1 MKTVTIDVADRA
13 TLNVRAQAA
22 FRGERV
28 GDFISFESPEAL
40 WRTLTPNRWAILR
53 TLAGQG
59 PVGVRALAR
68 QLGRDVKGVH
78 TDTQA
83 LVHSGVL
90 DKVEDGKVEFPY
102 DAVHVDFTISRAA

>member
-1 MKTVTIDVADRA
+1 MRTVTIDVADRA
-13 TLNVRAQAA
+13 TLNARAQAA
-22 FRGERV
+22 FRGEHV
-28 GDFISFESPEAL
+28 GDFISFDSPEAL
-40 WRTLTPNRWAILR
+40 WRVLTPRRWEIVKA
-53 TLAGQG
+53 LAGQG

-83 LVHSGVL
+83 LVQCGVL
-90 DKVEDGKVEFPY
+90 DKSDNGKVAFPY

>member
-1 MKTVTIDVADRA
+1 MRTVTIDVADRA
-13 TLNVRAQAA
+13 TLNARAQAA

-28 GDFISFESPEAL
+28 GDFISFDSPEAL
-40 WRTLTPNRWAILR
+40 WRVLTPRRWEILKA
-53 TLAGQG
+53 LAGQG

-83 LVHSGVL
+83 LLQCGVL
-90 DKVEDGKVEFPY
+90 DKSDDGKVAFPY